1 MNKKLKYALIIVGL
15 ILTLA
20 LATLYIIFPTE
31 FKDTTNYIWD
41 KANTPLPIIGVSL
54 VVVLVF
60 VWKCFVASKFGK
72 KALNDLKKE
81 NDNLRLDNSN
91 FKEDTNNRISELENK
106 IKQKD
111 ELIAQLCELSTNQ
124 KIKHFGKELLGHGEQ
139 TINNQPKEE

>member
-15 ILTLA
+15 ILALA

-31 FKDTTNYIWD
+31 FKDTANYIWD
-41 KANTPLPIIGVSL
+41 KVNTPLPIIGVSL

-72 KALNDLKKE
+72 KALNDLKLE
-81 NDNLRLDNSN
+81 NNNLRQDNSN
-91 FKEDTNNRISELENK
+91 FKEETNKRISELENK

-124 KIKHFGKELLGHGEQ
+124 KIKNFGKELLGHGEQ